1 MIVRFRSGNMAETGP
16 VHEKL
21 DHDVSAARK
30 RDGYKQLPVSVEFTT
45 NYKNIYLIC
54 IFLIR
59 FIYYVHIVQVFYN
72 INTSSSI
79 VLKERD
85 TKLGCRHKTITVRLL
100 ELLPF

>member
-1 MIVRFRSGNMAETGP
+1 MIVRFRSGNMTETRP

-21 DHDVSAARK
+21 DHHVSAARK

-59 FIYYVHIVQVFYN
+59 FIFSVHIIQVFYN
-72 INTSSSI
+72 INTQRRRLFPLFYKSVI
-79 VLKERD
+79 RNLAAD
-85 TKLGCRHKTITVRLL
+85 TKR
-100 ELLPF
+100 